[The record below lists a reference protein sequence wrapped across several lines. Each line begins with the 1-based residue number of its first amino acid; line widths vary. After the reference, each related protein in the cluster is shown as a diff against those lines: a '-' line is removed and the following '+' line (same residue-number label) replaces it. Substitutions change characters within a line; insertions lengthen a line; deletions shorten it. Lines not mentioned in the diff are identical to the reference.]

1 MVLELADT
9 GLPVGADCQAS
20 AQNTSEV
27 TSGGGGLG
35 GASVALGP
43 VSPAGSTDFDLLP
56 GVYDVLVLCTAG
68 ESTWQAVERSV
79 SIRRDHVTNVRLEPS
94 QEL

>member
-9 GLPVGADCQAS
+9 GLPAGADCQAS

-35 GASVALGP
+35 GAATALGP
-43 VSPAGSTDFDLLP
+43 VTAAGSTDFDLLP

-68 ESTWQAVERSV
+68 ETTWQAVERSV
-79 SIRRDHVTNVRLEPS
+79 SIRRDHVTNVHLEPS
-94 QEL
+94 QEP

>member
-9 GLPVGADCQAS
+9 GLPAGAECQAG

-35 GASVALGP
+35 GASTALGP
-43 VSPAGSTDFDLLP
+43 VSPVNASTFDLLP
-56 GVYDVLVLCTAG
+56 GVYDIFVLCTAG
-68 ESTWQAVERSV
+68 EETWQAVERSV
-79 SIRRDHVTNVRLEPS
+79 SITKDQAVNVRLEPS